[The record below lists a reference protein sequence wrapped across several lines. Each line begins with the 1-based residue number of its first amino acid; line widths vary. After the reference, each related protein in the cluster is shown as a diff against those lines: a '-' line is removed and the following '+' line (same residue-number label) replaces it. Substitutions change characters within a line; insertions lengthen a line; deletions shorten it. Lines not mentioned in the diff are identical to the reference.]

1 MALDGAPPIPRRK
14 NFMKTKMWMALP
26 LALSLALPAVAQQQE
41 SQPANPPAQQE
52 QNVQSQPAQPEQV
65 RKPLE
70 PQTREGFWGKL
81 NPFARKK
88 YVQRQLE
95 PVRGRI
101 GELDQLTA
109 ENARMIKDVDARA
122 QEGIRVAAAK
132 ANEADMRATEANQRA
147 VQAHET
153 ANLASTRIVS
163 VEQAVNSLDKYE
175 PEVEAEIRFR
185 PGQRMLSRK
194 AKTAIDEIAE
204 PASGKNGYII
214 QVQAFS
220 SGSGA
225 AALENSQAMADA
237 VVRYLVLEHNIPVY
251 KIHTL
256 GLGNA
261 KIRTADGEARRVRGG
276 RVQVTLLKNSI
287 AALHQDAV
295 AGSEPPQGEAGM
307 SGAAVGSSSSTDTK
321 VNADQPV
328 QPASNQSQPEPQQQP
343 R

>member
-1 MALDGAPPIPRRK
+1 
-14 NFMKTKMWMALP
+14 MKTKGMLLALP
-26 LALSLALPAVAQQQE
+26 LAFSLAVPALAQQTAPEPQ
-41 SQPANPPAQQE
+41 SQPAASQPAQPDQS
-52 QNVQSQPAQPEQV
+52 VQSQPAQTEQV

-101 GELDQLTA
+101 GELDELTA
-109 ENARMIKDVDARA
+109 ENARMIKDVDSRA
-122 QEGIRVAAAK
+122 QEGIRLAASK
-132 ANEADMRATEANQRA
+132 ANEADVRATEANQRA

-153 ANLASTRIVS
+153 ANLANTRIVN

-175 PEVEAEIRFR
+175 SEVEAEIRFR
-185 PGQRMLSRK
+185 PGQRALSTK
-194 AKTAIDEIAE
+194 AKDAIDEIAA
-204 PASGKNGYII
+204 PAAGKNGYII

-261 KIRTADGEARRVRGG
+261 KIRTADGEQKRVRGG

-287 AALHQDAV
+287 AALQDQSAS
-295 AGSEPPQGEAGM
+295 AAPQSQDMPQSDEASEPA
-307 SGAAVGSSSSTDTK
+307 
-321 VNADQPV
+321 QPE
-328 QPASNQSQPEPQQQP
+328 QPKQEQPEQAQPEPRSQP

>member
-1 MALDGAPPIPRRK
+1 
-14 NFMKTKMWMALP
+14 MKTKGILLALP
-26 LALSLALPAVAQQQE
+26 LALSLAVPALAQEQTPP
-41 SQPANPPAQQE
+41 SQPAGTPAAQE
-52 QNVQSQPAQPEQV
+52 QNTQAQPAQPEQV

-88 YVQRQLE
+88 YVQRQME
-95 PVRGRI
+95 PVRSRI

-109 ENARMIKDVDARA
+109 ENARMIKDVDSRA
-122 QEGIRVAAAK
+122 QEGIRLAAAK
-132 ANEADMRATEANQRA
+132 ANEADTRATEANTRA

-175 PEVEAEIRFR
+175 SEVEAEIRFR
-185 PGQRMLSRK
+185 PGQRALSQK
-194 AKTAIDEIAE
+194 AKGAIDEIATS
-204 PASGKNGYII
+204 ATGKNGYII

-237 VVRYLVLEHNIPVY
+237 VVRYLVLEHEIPVY

-261 KIRTADGEARRVRGG
+261 RIRTADGEQQRVRGG

-287 AALHQDAV
+287 AALHQEAASTPGQSQDM
-295 AGSEPPQGEAGM
+295 PQSDEG
-307 SGAAVGSSSSTDTK
+307 
-321 VNADQPV
+321 
-328 QPASNQSQPEPQQQP
+328 SQPEAQQQP
-343 R
+343 KQPESPQHPR

>member
-1 MALDGAPPIPRRK
+1 
-14 NFMKTKMWMALP
+14 MKTNRILMALP
-26 LALSLALPAVAQQQE
+26 LALSLAVPVVAQQQPAPE
-41 SQPANPPAQQE
+41 SQPAASQPAPQE

-101 GELDQLTA
+101 GELDELTS
-109 ENARMIKDVDARA
+109 ENARQIKDVDARA
-122 QEGIRVAAAK
+122 QEGIRVASAK

-147 VQAHET
+147 VQAHDT

-163 VEQAVNSLDKYE
+163 VEQAVSSLDKYDA
-175 PEVEAEIRFR
+175 EVEAEIRFR
-185 PGQRMLSRK
+185 PGQRSLSK
-194 AKTAIDEIAE
+194 NAKGAIDEIAA
-204 PASGKNGYII
+204 PVSGKNGYII

-261 KIRTADGEARRVRGG
+261 KIRNSDGEQVRVRGG
-276 RVQVTLLKNSI
+276 RVQVSLLKNGI
-287 AALHQDAV
+287 AGLNQEAASANTEQSLDK
-295 AGSEPPQGEAGM
+295 PQ
-307 SGAAVGSSSSTDTK
+307 S
-321 VNADQPV
+321 DQPE
-328 QPASNQSQPEPQQQP
+328 AAQPEPQKQP
-343 R
+343 E

>member
-1 MALDGAPPIPRRK
+1 
-14 NFMKTKMWMALP
+14 MKTKGMFLALP
-26 LALSLALPAVAQQQE
+26 LALSLAVPAVAQQQE
-41 SQPANPPAQQE
+41 SQPANSQPAQQE
-52 QNVQSQPAQPEQV
+52 QNVQAQPAQPEQV

-122 QEGIRVAAAK
+122 QEGIRVASAK
-132 ANEADMRATEANQRA
+132 ANEADMRASEANQRA

-163 VEQAVNSLDKYE
+163 VEQAVNNLDKFE

-185 PGQRMLSRK
+185 PGQRVLSKK

-204 PASGKNGYII
+204 PVNGKNGYIVE
-214 QVQAFS
+214 VQAFS

-225 AALENSQAMADA
+225 AAFENSQAMADA

-287 AALHQDAV
+287 ASLHEQEAASSPAAQPQAEGGV
-295 AGSEPPQGEAGM
+295 AG
-307 SGAAVGSSSSTDTK
+307 AAGSSSSSETK
-321 VNADQPV
+321 VQSDEQPV
-328 QPASNQSQPEPQQQP
+328 QPSSNQSQPEPQQQP